1 VRRPLHSLLIFA
13 DFALGDRAVNDLGE
27 AAHAIGLADRAENT
41 LAEERQHVVRQRIT
55 ENIETTERL
64 LHDSACVWL
73 IARMAEAVAK
83 AVERGK
89 KVLIFG
95 NGGSAA
101 DAQHISAELLGR
113 YLLDRRALPAV
124 ALADCSAAVTA
135 IGNDYAYADI
145 FSRQISGLGA
155 PGDVA
160 IGISTSGTSVN
171 VIRGLQ
177 TARAN
182 GLTTMALTGARE
194 GPLSEL
200 ADFCLK
206 VPTPDTPRIQECYMV
221 VAHTICELVEQTLDP
236 PGAE

>member
-1 VRRPLHSLLIFA
+1 LIFA
-13 DFALGDRAVNDLGE
+13 DFALGDRAVNDLVE
-27 AAHAIGLADRAENT
+27 DAQPIALADQSENA
-41 LAEERQHVVRQRIT
+41 LADEWQRVVRQRIR

-64 LHDSACVWL
+64 LHDPACVCL
-73 IARMAEAVAK
+73 IARMAEAVAR
-83 AVERGK
+83 AVESGK

-160 IGISTSGTSVN
+160 IGISTSGTSLN
-171 VIRGLQ
+171 VIRGLE
-177 TARAN
+177 TARAK

-194 GPLSEL
+194 GPLSDL
-200 ADFCLK
+200 VDFCLK
-206 VPTPDTPRIQECYMV
+206 VPAPDTPRIQECYMV
-221 VAHTICELVEQTLDP
+221 VAHTICELVERTLDP
-236 PGAE
+236 SCAE